1 MNAEQIIVDHKEF
14 YFNADTLE
22 DPKVIRVFLFEDP
35 QLEHVAKNPEG
46 KTRMVDKEQ
55 IHENL
60 NEWGGGGAG
69 YAVWGGGSGR
79 QFGNPS
85 SGGRFTG
92 RGFGFGQS
100 SNNNGGSNLMYTYSI
115 EPLNQTLQTKPT
127 MQEEGEYIHVGTEI
141 RGKVLGKDRWVE
153 AQVLSIEEDSDNNT
167 SSYTVLDPDTA
178 QSIKID
184 PTSAEVLKKE
194 LSPEM
199 IVRDVVGE
207 NYYPR
212 IGEFL
217 NEKIDFE
224 RTGDPLKAMKIGKEY
239 FKLSEDEI
247 FDVVDQYFEEAEQF
261 VFATYPDMKYTHKQ
275 YDEAFNQYIK
285 EKEPRLKYDKR
296 NFYKIYCKY
305 GPQ

>member
-1 MNAEQIIVDHKEF
+1 MNSEQIIVDNVE
-14 YFNADTLE
+14 YYISNEALN
-22 DPKVIRVFLFEDP
+22 DPDVQKVFLFEDP
-35 QLEHVAKNPEG
+35 KLEKVSKTSDG
-46 KTRMVDKEQ
+46 KTRMVAKDH
-55 IHENL
+55 IVENI

-69 YAVWGGGSGR
+69 YAVWGGNRGGY
-79 QFGNPS
+79 GNPG
-85 SGGRFTG
+85 GGRFTG
-92 RGFGFGQS
+92 RGGGGGFGQS

-115 EPLNQTLQTKPT
+115 EPLNQTLQQPVNP
-127 MQEEGEYIHVGTEI
+127 EEVGEYIHPGSEI
-141 RGKVLGKDRWVE
+141 KAKVLGKNRWIE
-153 AQVLSIEEDSDNNT
+153 AKVLSVERDADNNI
-167 SSYTVLDPDTA
+167 SSFTVMDPKTA
-178 QSIKID
+178 RPIKVD
-184 PTSAEVLKKE
+184 PTSAELTKKE

-199 IVRDVVGE
+199 IIRDVVGE
-207 NYYPR
+207 NFYPR

-217 NEKIDFE
+217 NEKIGFE

-247 FDVVDQYFEEAEQF
+247 FDVVDQYFEEAEQS

-275 YDEAFNQYIK
+275 YDEAFNKYIM